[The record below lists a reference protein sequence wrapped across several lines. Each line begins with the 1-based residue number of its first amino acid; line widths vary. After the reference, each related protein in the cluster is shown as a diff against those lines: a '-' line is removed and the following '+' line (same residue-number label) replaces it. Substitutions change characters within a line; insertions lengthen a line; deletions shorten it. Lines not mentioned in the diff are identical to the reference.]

1 MSPNRLHDLG
11 PVASHPGSGRTDHR
25 DGPNVDAASLVRHLA
40 DRVRGALE
48 RLGADLA
55 GSFEALAEPGHDRPI
70 DDGPPRA
77 TPVRVELRDVELD
90 RVRADVDDCVA
101 LRHTIDEQPQPRR
114 DV

>member
-1 MSPNRLHDLG
+1 MARTSTLR
-11 PVASHPGSGRTDHR
+11 ASS
-25 DGPNVDAASLVRHLA
+25 AISLIACAV
-40 DRVRGALE
+40 LE

-55 GSFEALAEPGHDRPI
+55 GSLEALAEPGHDRPI